1 MPAIRSIVSKVQE
14 FVDKLKGIY
23 LEDGTLVGHLLPA
36 IDGGLGQTQKMNVA
50 EAFQRCEYEYD
61 DVGLAYYIGLYL
73 SCILGHDAV
82 LYIFNDCAKSEF
94 YGETI
99 MEKRP
104 NFSEIKSYDEFA
116 KYYWYREELSSIC
129 KGIGIDHT
137 GTKQELNH
145 NIEEYFK
152 ENLIKKKGRHSSGAS
167 AAAIDLE
174 SSLIDCGFSFNAKF
188 REYFSQ
194 QTGVPN
200 FKFTA
205 DMATAWRKVK
215 QEHDRAFTIRD
226 MLDIY
231 YGRSDYA
238 KYDNSS
244 CEWNQ
249 FLKDFCADE
258 SNKQFRNKL
267 KAASILWNIVR
278 DSTRPKIYS
287 RELVEKHLSLLQ
299 EYCQ

>member
-1 MPAIRSIVSKVQE
+1 
-14 FVDKLKGIY
+14 
-23 LEDGTLVGHLLPA
+23 
-36 IDGGLGQTQKMNVA
+36 
-50 EAFQRCEYEYD
+50 
-61 DVGLAYYIGLYL
+61 
-73 SCILGHDAV
+73 
-82 LYIFNDCAKSEF
+82 
-94 YGETI
+94 

-104 NFSEIKSYDEFA
+104 NFSEIKSYAEFA

-129 KGIGIDHT
+129 KKIGIDHT

-152 ENLIKKKGRHSSGAS
+152 GNLIEKKRRHSSGARTP
-167 AAAIDLE
+167 AIGLE
-174 SSLIDCGFSFNAKF
+174 SSLIECGFSFNAKF

-215 QEHDRAFTIRD
+215 REHDRAFTIQD
-226 MLDIY
+226 MLDVY
-231 YGRSDYA
+231 YGKSDYA
-238 KYDNSS
+238 KYDSSS
-244 CEWNQ
+244 CEWNK

-258 SNKQFRNKL
+258 GNKQFHNKL
-267 KAASILWNIVR
+267 KVASILWHIVR
-278 DSTRPKIYS
+278 NSTQPKIYS
-287 RELVEKHLSLLQ
+287 RELVEKHLNLLQ

>member
-1 MPAIRSIVSKVQE
+1 
-14 FVDKLKGIY
+14 
-23 LEDGTLVGHLLPA
+23 
-36 IDGGLGQTQKMNVA
+36 
-50 EAFQRCEYEYD
+50 
-61 DVGLAYYIGLYL
+61 
-73 SCILGHDAV
+73 
-82 LYIFNDCAKSEF
+82 
-94 YGETI
+94 

-104 NFSEIKSYDEFA
+104 NFSEIKSYAEFA

-129 KGIGIDHT
+129 KKIGIDHT

-152 ENLIKKKGRHSSGAS
+152 GNLIEKKRRHSSGARTP
-167 AAAIDLE
+167 AIGLE
-174 SSLIDCGFSFNAKF
+174 SSLIECGFSFNAKF

-215 QEHDRAFTIRD
+215 REHDRAFTIQD
-226 MLDIY
+226 MLDVY
-231 YGRSDYA
+231 YGKSDYA
-238 KYDNSS
+238 KYDSSS
-244 CEWNQ
+244 CEWNK

-258 SNKQFRNKL
+258 GNKQFHNKL
-267 KAASILWNIVR
+267 KVASILWNIVR
-278 DSTRPKIYS
+278 NSTQPKIYS
-287 RELVEKHLSLLQ
+287 RELVEKHLNLLQ

>member
-1 MPAIRSIVSKVQE
+1 
-14 FVDKLKGIY
+14 
-23 LEDGTLVGHLLPA
+23 
-36 IDGGLGQTQKMNVA
+36 
-50 EAFQRCEYEYD
+50 
-61 DVGLAYYIGLYL
+61 
-73 SCILGHDAV
+73 
-82 LYIFNDCAKSEF
+82 
-94 YGETI
+94 

-104 NFSEIKSYDEFA
+104 NFSEIKSYAEFA

-129 KGIGIDHT
+129 KTIGIDYT

-152 ENLIKKKGRHSSGAS
+152 GNLIKKKSRHSFGAS
-167 AAAIDLE
+167 VTAIGLE
-174 SSLIDCGFSFNAKF
+174 SSLIECGFSFNAKF

-194 QTGVPN
+194 LTGVRN

-215 QEHDRAFTIRD
+215 QEHDRAFTIQD

-238 KYDNSS
+238 KYDSSS

-267 KAASILWNIVR
+267 KAASILWNIVK

-287 RELVEKHLSLLQ
+287 HELVKEYLNLLQ
-299 EYCQ
+299 KNCQ

>member
-1 MPAIRSIVSKVQE
+1 M
-14 FVDKLKGIY
+14 G
-23 LEDGTLVGHLLPA
+23 
-36 IDGGLGQTQKMNVA
+36 
-50 EAFQRCEYEYD
+50 
-61 DVGLAYYIGLYL
+61 
-73 SCILGHDAV
+73 
-82 LYIFNDCAKSEF
+82 
-94 YGETI
+94 
-99 MEKRP
+99 KRP

-129 KGIGIDHT
+129 KKIGIDHT

-152 ENLIKKKGRHSSGAS
+152 GNLIKKKSRRSSGAS
-167 AAAIDLE
+167 AAAIGLE
-174 SSLIDCGFSFNAKF
+174 SSLINCGFSFNAKF
-188 REYFSQ
+188 RAYFSQ
-194 QTGVPN
+194 QTGVTN

-215 QEHDRAFTIRD
+215 QEHDRSFTIRD

-238 KYDNSS
+238 KYDSSS

-267 KAASILWNIVR
+267 KAASILWKIVR
-278 DSTRPKIYS
+278 DSTRPKLYS
-287 RELVEKHLSLLQ
+287 HELVEEYLNLLQ
-299 EYCQ
+299 KSCQ